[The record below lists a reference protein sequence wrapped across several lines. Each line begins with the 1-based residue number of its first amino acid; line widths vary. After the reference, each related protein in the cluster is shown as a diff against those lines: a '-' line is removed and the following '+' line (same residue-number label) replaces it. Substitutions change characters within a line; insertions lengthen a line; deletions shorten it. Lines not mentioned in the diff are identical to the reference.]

1 MARAA
6 RRAILHR
13 LRAVGPLRHERGFLL
28 SKAVLV
34 SLLLLVG
41 GTTLVVRVSSSLINA
56 SREQQSHEAR
66 AIAEAGVERTLGQ
79 LNLRYPYLLTNNHT
93 PPAPLWSAPAE
104 LPAAVCRNMRDVS
117 YAAMPIRGTVNDA
130 AGATI
135 GEWEVIRYTFRGSK
149 GFGGTGVL
157 EVEGRRRSGGEG
169 RVLAR
174 ARVEEEVSVRL
185 KDCTPAGLNAVGLLG
200 GTTGI
205 GNTAVVSLDELGN
218 QLPGQV
224 VCTSCRNVNPDMNV
238 LGDLSRSNFLFGF
251 MPWPAVPLP
260 PAGLTPWAVQ
270 LKSTD
275 PPAQRQ
281 IRAGQERSVNGKTVC
296 LVDSEGVTHCLIS
309 DIRLVGSSEVTLK
322 VIQPADP
329 NVPRQVR
336 LYLQGDLR
344 LGGTASLCQALEDGS
359 ADPPCLGAADPSS
372 LTASDLMLFG
382 QPESSCPAGSI
393 TQSVDLRGGAQALRM
408 FAFLPCAEI
417 QVHGGSSV
425 PDLRGALWARAYLLS
440 GNNNNV
446 EIHVPPDL
454 AGSLKQVY
462 GPDFSLSI
470 RRPVAV
476 GSNRWSSHES
486 IPR

>member
-1 MARAA
+1 MARAP
-6 RRAILHR
+6 RRVIRQR
-13 LRAVGPLRHERGFLL
+13 LRAIAPPKTARGFLL
-28 SKAVLV
+28 SKALLV
-34 SLLLLVG
+34 SLVLLVG
-41 GTTLVVRVSSSLINA
+41 GTALVVRVSSSLISA

-66 AIAEAGVERTLGQ
+66 AIAEAGVESTLGQ

-93 PPAPLWSAPAE
+93 PPAPLWSAPTS

-117 YAAMPIRGTVNDA
+117 YAAMPVQGTVTDTS
-130 AGATI
+130 GATI
-135 GEWEVIRYTFRGSK
+135 GDWEVIRYTFRGNS

-157 EVEGRRRSGGEG
+157 EVEGRRRSSGTGT
-169 RVLAR
+169 VLAR
-174 ARVEEEVSVRL
+174 ARVEQEVSVRL
-185 KDCTPAGLNAVGLLG
+185 KDCTPAGLNVVGLLG
-200 GTTGI
+200 GSTGI
-205 GNTAVVSLDELGN
+205 GNTAVVSLDEQGN

-224 VCTSCRNVNPDMNV
+224 VCTSCTNVNPDMNV
-238 LGDLSRSNFLFGF
+238 LGDLSRSNFLYGF
-251 MPWPAVPLP
+251 VPWPAVPLP
-260 PAGLTPWAVQ
+260 PAGLSPWAVQ

-281 IRAGQERSVNGKTVC
+281 IRAGQERTVSGKKVC
-296 LVDSEGVTHCLIS
+296 LVDSDGVTHCLIS
-309 DIRLVGSSEVTLK
+309 DIRLVGSNAVTLK
-322 VIQPADP
+322 VIQPGAAD
-329 NVPRQVR
+329 VPRQVR

-344 LGGTASLCQALEDGS
+344 LGGSASLCQALDDGS
-359 ADPPCLGAADPSS
+359 ADPPCLGAGDPSS
-372 LTASDLMLFG
+372 LSASDLMLFG
-382 QPESSCPAGSI
+382 QPESSCPGGAV

-408 FAFLPCAEI
+408 FAFLPCADI

-425 PDLRGALWARAYLLS
+425 PDLRGAIWARSYLLS

-454 AGSLKQVY
+454 AGSLKEVY

-486 IPR
+486 IP